1 MQKCSAGGAVGV
13 GEGGAVGKEDP
24 CHGWV
29 AYDDDCPV
37 ERWPP
42 AGVGVVDGGGM
53 CGEEEFYDG
62 IVAAVDGFVER
73 GPAARVE
80 YGWGGAMGQE
90 V

>member
-1 MQKCSAGGAVGV
+1 MQECSAGGAVGV
-13 GEGGAVGKEDP
+13 GEGSAMHEEDP

-29 AYDDDCPV
+29 LAYDDCPV

-53 CGEEEFYDG
+53 CSEEELYDS

-73 GPAARVE
+73 GPAACVE
-80 YGWGGAMGQE
+80 YGWSGAVGQE